1 MDVKI
6 LSNVNPLKKMG
17 LLSSHKK
24 DSKHN
29 NSPVRKM
36 NGVVKFKTTT
46 KEGEAKPCGNT
57 SSNGD
62 VATGN
67 NSADVKTKKCG
78 IEASSNGTLGGHHSD
93 GDDRAVNHGN
103 QLSHV
108 GSERRKWFVAKSSK
122 SLGR

>member
-36 NGVVKFKTTT
+36 NGAGQV
-46 KEGEAKPCGNT
+46 
-57 SSNGD
+57 
-62 VATGN
+62 
-67 NSADVKTKKCG
+67 
-78 IEASSNGTLGGHHSD
+78 
-93 GDDRAVNHGN
+93 
-103 QLSHV
+103 
-108 GSERRKWFVAKSSK
+108 
-122 SLGR
+122 